1 MSYMFVYVVWI
12 ALIRYQDLKRKKI
25 KSEGQRPLIQSSLTS
40 SFSIHTFLREF
51 SYVRNGKISKT
62 TVKFSV
68 SSFEY
73 SSLTSNYLFL
83 VPVAAPCETDSLV
96 TLLLW
101 LHYIWLFCLLQFHK
115 SLEVSTIY
123 LTLIIFINFS
133 TEPAWIAWGC
143 KSCLPLVTFGY
154 LWLISFLTFLS
165 QFLHLTNRRTD
176 EHTLRL
182 IMIWEA
188 TIFLLL

>member
-1 MSYMFVYVVWI
+1 MFVGLCCFN
-12 ALIRYQDLKRKKI
+12 LIFFVHQDLKRMKI
-25 KSEGQRPLIQSSLTS
+25 EAAGQSPLIQISLTS

-101 LHYIWLFCLLQFHK
+101 LHYIWLFYLLQFHM

-123 LTLIIFINFS
+123 IISLI
-133 TEPAWIAWGC
+133 A
-143 KSCLPLVTFGY
+143 Y
-154 LWLISFLTFLS
+154 L
-165 QFLHLTNRRTD
+165 N
-176 EHTLRL
+176 
-182 IMIWEA
+182 
-188 TIFLLL
+188 